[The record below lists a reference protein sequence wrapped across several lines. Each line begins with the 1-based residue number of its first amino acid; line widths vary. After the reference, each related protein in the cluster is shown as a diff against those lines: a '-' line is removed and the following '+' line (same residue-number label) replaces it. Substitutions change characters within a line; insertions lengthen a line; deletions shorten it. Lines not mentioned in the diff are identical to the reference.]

1 MFKKGEKVKIQR
13 GNDMVEVEII
23 GVVNITVDSR
33 WYDFDINLNANS
45 EEAPANYRIE
55 ENYIGKT
62 TNNTGET
69 CICHVCKHLYI
80 NNNDEIFATKNIV
93 IYV

>member
-23 GVVNITVDSR
+23 GVVNITVDSQ
-33 WYDFDINLNANS
+33 WYEFDINAEND

-62 TNNTGET
+62 VNNAGET
-69 CICHVCKHLYI
+69 CICHVCKHLYV
-80 NNNDEIFATKNIV
+80 NNDDEIIATKNIV

>member
-1 MFKKGEKVKIQR
+1 MLKKGEKVKIQR
-13 GNDMVEVEII
+13 GNDTVEVEII

-33 WYDFDINLNANS
+33 WYTFDINLSTDS

-62 TNNTGET
+62 TNNAGET
-69 CICHVCKHLYI
+69 RICQVCKHLYVS
-80 NNNDEIFATKNIV
+80 NNDEIIATKNIV

>member
-1 MFKKGEKVKIQR
+1 MLKKGEKVKIQR
-13 GNDMVEVEII
+13 GTDMVEVEII

-33 WYDFDINLNANS
+33 WYCFDINLNANS

-62 TNNTGET
+62 TNNAGET
-69 CICHVCKHLYI
+69 YVCHVCKHLYVG
-80 NNNDEIFATKNIV
+80 NNDEIIDTKTLLF
-93 IYV
+93 YA